1 MASIFTRIIR
11 GEIPCYKVAETERA
25 FAFLDIRPL
34 TLGHTLVV
42 PKHEVDSLFELPE
55 GDYHAVMEL
64 VRYVAE
70 AQKSVLQCHRV
81 GLSVLGFE
89 VPHAHVHVV
98 PLRSEADLNFANPK
112 LQVEQREMNDIAAR
126 LRAALPLELAAQD

>member
-11 GEIPCYKVAETERA
+11 GEIPCYKVAENDRA
-25 FAFLDIRPL
+25 IAFLDIRPL

-42 PKHEVDSLFELPE
+42 SKTEVDSVFDLDDQ
-55 GDYHAVMEL
+55 DYSAVFDL
-64 VRYVAE
+64 VRSVAE
-70 AQKSVLQCHRV
+70 AQKHEIPCNRV
-81 GLSVLGFE
+81 GISILGFE

-112 LQVEQREMNDIAAR
+112 LQLDAEEMQSIADR
-126 LRAALPLELAAQD
+126 LHLALERLV

>member
-11 GEIPCYKVAETERA
+11 GEIPCYKVAENDRA
-25 FAFLDIRPL
+25 IAFLDIRPL

-42 PKHEVDSLFELPE
+42 SKAEVDSVFDLDDQ
-55 GDYHAVMEL
+55 DYAEVFDI
-64 VRYVAE
+64 VRNVDE
-70 AQKSVLQCHRV
+70 AQKHEIPCNRV
-81 GLSVLGFE
+81 GISILGFE

-112 LQVEQREMNDIAAR
+112 LQLDAEEMQSIADR
-126 LRAALPLELAAQD
+126 LHLALERLV

>member
-11 GEIPCYKVAETERA
+11 GEIPCYKVAENDRA
-25 FAFLDIRPL
+25 IAFLDIRPL

-42 PKHEVDSLFELPE
+42 SKTEVDSVFDLDDQ
-55 GDYHAVMEL
+55 DYAAVFDL
-64 VRYVAE
+64 VRTVAE
-70 AQKSVLQCHRV
+70 AQKHEIPCNRV
-81 GLSVLGFE
+81 GISILGFE

-112 LQVEQREMNDIAAR
+112 LQLDAEEMQSIADR
-126 LRAALPLELAAQD
+126 LHLALERLV

>member
-11 GEIPCYKVAETERA
+11 GEIPCYKVAENDRA
-25 FAFLDIRPL
+25 IAFLDIRPL

-42 PKHEVDSLFELPE
+42 SKTEVDSVFDLDDQ
-55 GDYHAVMEL
+55 DYAAVFDL
-64 VRYVAE
+64 VRSVAE
-70 AQKSVLQCHRV
+70 AQKHEIPCNRV
-81 GLSVLGFE
+81 GISILGFE

-112 LQVEQREMNDIAAR
+112 LQLDAEEMQSIADR
-126 LRAALPLELAAQD
+126 LHLALERLV

>member
-11 GEIPCYKVAETERA
+11 GEIPCYKVAENDRA
-25 FAFLDIRPL
+25 IAFLDIRPL

-42 PKHEVDSLFELPE
+42 SKTEVDSVFDLDDQ
-55 GDYHAVMEL
+55 DYSAVFDL
-64 VRYVAE
+64 VRNVAE
-70 AQKSVLQCHRV
+70 VQKHEIPCNRV
-81 GLSVLGFE
+81 GISILGFE

-112 LQVEQREMNDIAAR
+112 LQLDAEEMQSIADR
-126 LRAALPLELAAQD
+126 LHLALERLV

>member
-11 GEIPCYKVAETERA
+11 GEIPCYKVAENDRA
-25 FAFLDIRPL
+25 IAFLDIRPL
-34 TLGHTLVV
+34 TVGHTLVV
-42 PKHEVDSLFELPE
+42 PKTEVDSVFDLDDQ
-55 GDYHAVMEL
+55 DYAAVFDL
-64 VRYVAE
+64 VRNVAE
-70 AQKSVLQCHRV
+70 AQKHEIPCNRV

-112 LQVEQREMNDIAAR
+112 LQLDAEEMQSIADR
-126 LRAALPLELAAQD
+126 LHLALERLV

>member
-11 GEIPCYKVAETERA
+11 GEIPCYKVAENDRA
-25 FAFLDIRPL
+25 IAFLDIRPL
-34 TLGHTLVV
+34 TVGHTLVV
-42 PKHEVDSLFELPE
+42 PKTEADSVFDLDDQ
-55 GDYHAVMEL
+55 DYAAVFDL
-64 VRYVAE
+64 VRSVAE
-70 AQKSVLQCHRV
+70 AQKSEIPCNRV

-112 LQVEQREMNDIAAR
+112 LQLDAEEMQSIADR
-126 LRAALPLELAAQD
+126 LHLALERLV

>member
-11 GEIPCYKVAETERA
+11 GEIPCYKVAENDRA
-25 FAFLDIRPL
+25 IAFLDIRPL

-42 PKHEVDSLFELPE
+42 SKTEVDSVFDLDDQ
-55 GDYHAVMEL
+55 DYAAVFDL
-64 VRYVAE
+64 VRNVAE
-70 AQKSVLQCHRV
+70 AQKHEIPCNRV
-81 GLSVLGFE
+81 GISILGFE

-112 LQVEQREMNDIAAR
+112 LQLDAEEMQSIADR
-126 LRAALPLELAAQD
+126 LHLALERLV

>member
-11 GEIPCYKVAETERA
+11 GEVPCYKVAETEHA
-25 FAFLDIRPL
+25 IAFLDIRPL
-34 TLGHTLVV
+34 TQGHTLVV
-42 PKHEVDSLFELPE
+42 PKLEVDSVFDLPE
-55 GDYHAVMEL
+55 AEYAALFDL
-64 VRYVAE
+64 VRSVAE
-70 AQKSVLQCHRV
+70 AQKVSVPCTRI

-112 LQVEQREMNDIAAR
+112 LQLEPAEFEEVAAR
-126 LRAALPLELAAQD
+126 LRRALSVATY

>member
-11 GEIPCYKVAETERA
+11 GEIPCYKVAENDRA
-25 FAFLDIRPL
+25 IAFLDIRPL

-42 PKHEVDSLFELPE
+42 SKTEVDSVFDLDDQ
-55 GDYHAVMEL
+55 DYTAVFDL
-64 VRYVAE
+64 VRNVAE
-70 AQKSVLQCHRV
+70 VQKHEIPCNRV
-81 GLSVLGFE
+81 GISILGFE

-112 LQVEQREMNDIAAR
+112 LQLDAEEMQSIADR
-126 LRAALPLELAAQD
+126 LHLALERLV

>member
-1 MASIFTRIIR
+1 MASIFTRIIL
-11 GEIPCYKVAETERA
+11 GEIPCHKVAETERA

-34 TLGHTLVV
+34 THGHTLVV
-42 PKHEVDSLFELPE
+42 PKTEVDSIYELDE
-55 GDYHAVMEL
+55 EDYRAVFDL
-64 VRYVAE
+64 VRAVAA
-70 AQKSVLQCHRV
+70 AQKHEMNCNRV

-112 LQVEQREMNDIAAR
+112 LQLDSD
-126 LRAALPLELAAQD
+126 ELAAIAERLAAAIELEV

>member
-11 GEIPCYKVAETERA
+11 GEIPCYKVAENDRA
-25 FAFLDIRPL
+25 IAFLDIRPL
-34 TLGHTLVV
+34 TVGHTLVV
-42 PKHEVDSLFELPE
+42 PKTEVDSVFDLDDQ
-55 GDYHAVMEL
+55 DYAAVFDL
-64 VRYVAE
+64 VRNVAE
-70 AQKSVLQCHRV
+70 AQKHEIPCNRV

-112 LQVEQREMNDIAAR
+112 LQLDAEEMQAIVDR
-126 LRAALPLELAAQD
+126 LHLALERLV

>member
-11 GEIPCYKVAETERA
+11 GEIPCYKVAENDRA
-25 FAFLDIRPL
+25 IAFLDIRPL
-34 TLGHTLVV
+34 TVGHTLVV
-42 PKHEVDSLFELPE
+42 PKTEVDSVFDLDDQ
-55 GDYHAVMEL
+55 DYAAVFDL
-64 VRYVAE
+64 VRNVAE
-70 AQKSVLQCHRV
+70 AQKHEIPCNRV

-112 LQVEQREMNDIAAR
+112 LQRDAEEMQAIADR
-126 LRAALPLELAAQD
+126 LHLALERLV

>member
-1 MASIFTRIIR
+1 MASIFTRIMR
-11 GEIPCYKVAETERA
+11 GEIPCYKVAENERA

-34 TLGHTLVV
+34 MPGHTLVV
-42 PKHEVDSLFELPE
+42 PKAEVDNLYDLEDA
-55 GDYHAVMEL
+55 DYQAVFEL
-64 VRYVAE
+64 VREVAA
-70 AQKSVLQCHRV
+70 AQKQEIPCTRI

-112 LQVEQREMNDIAAR
+112 LQLDPEEMQSIADR
-126 LRAALPLELAAQD
+126 LHAAIGV

>member
-11 GEIPCYKVAETERA
+11 GEIPCYKVAENDRA
-25 FAFLDIRPL
+25 IAFLDIRPL
-34 TLGHTLVV
+34 TVGHTLVV
-42 PKHEVDSLFELPE
+42 PKTEVDSVFDLDDQDYAALF
-55 GDYHAVMEL
+55 DL
-64 VRYVAE
+64 VRNVAE
-70 AQKSVLQCHRV
+70 AQKHEIPCNRV

-112 LQVEQREMNDIAAR
+112 LQLDAEELQSIADR
-126 LRAALPLELAAQD
+126 LHLALERLV

>member
-11 GEIPCYKVAETERA
+11 GEIPCYKVAENDRA
-25 FAFLDIRPL
+25 IAFLDIRPL

-42 PKHEVDSLFELPE
+42 SKTEVDSVFDLDDQ
-55 GDYHAVMEL
+55 DYTAVFDL
-64 VRYVAE
+64 VRNVAE
-70 AQKSVLQCHRV
+70 AQKHEIPCNRV
-81 GLSVLGFE
+81 GISILGFE

-112 LQVEQREMNDIAAR
+112 LQLDAEEMQSIADR
-126 LRAALPLELAAQD
+126 LHLALERLV

>member
-11 GEIPCYKVAETERA
+11 GEIPCYKVAENDRA
-25 FAFLDIRPL
+25 IAFLDIRPL

-42 PKHEVDSLFELPE
+42 SKAEVDSVFDLDDQ
-55 GDYHAVMEL
+55 DYAAVFDL
-64 VRYVAE
+64 VRNVAE
-70 AQKSVLQCHRV
+70 AQKHEIPCNRV
-81 GLSVLGFE
+81 GISILGFE

-112 LQVEQREMNDIAAR
+112 LQLDAEEMQSIADR
-126 LRAALPLELAAQD
+126 LHLALERLV

>member
-11 GEIPCYKVAETERA
+11 GEIPCYKVAENDRA
-25 FAFLDIRPL
+25 IAFLDIRPL
-34 TLGHTLVV
+34 TVGHTLVV
-42 PKHEVDSLFELPE
+42 PKTEVDNVFDLDDQ
-55 GDYHAVMEL
+55 DYAAVFDL
-64 VRYVAE
+64 VRNVAE
-70 AQKSVLQCHRV
+70 AQKHEIPCNRV

-112 LQVEQREMNDIAAR
+112 LQLDAEEMQAIADR
-126 LRAALPLELAAQD
+126 LHLALERLV

>member
-11 GEIPCYKVAETERA
+11 GEIPCYKVAENDRA
-25 FAFLDIRPL
+25 IAFLDIRPL
-34 TLGHTLVV
+34 TVGHTLVV
-42 PKHEVDSLFELPE
+42 PKTEVDSVFDLDDQ
-55 GDYHAVMEL
+55 DYAAVFDL
-64 VRYVAE
+64 VRSVAE
-70 AQKSVLQCHRV
+70 AQKNEIPCNRV

-112 LQVEQREMNDIAAR
+112 LQLDAEELQSIADR
-126 LRAALPLELAAQD
+126 LHLALERLV

>member
-11 GEIPCYKVAETERA
+11 GEIPCYKVAENDRA
-25 FAFLDIRPL
+25 IAFLDIRPL
-34 TLGHTLVV
+34 TVGHTLVV
-42 PKHEVDSLFELPE
+42 PKTEVDSVFDLDDQ
-55 GDYHAVMEL
+55 DYAAVFDL
-64 VRYVAE
+64 VRSVAE
-70 AQKSVLQCHRV
+70 AQKSEIPCNRV

-112 LQVEQREMNDIAAR
+112 LQLDAEELQSIADR
-126 LRAALPLELAAQD
+126 LHLALERLV

>member
-11 GEIPCYKVAETERA
+11 GEIPCYKVAENDRA
-25 FAFLDIRPL
+25 IAFLDIRPL
-34 TLGHTLVV
+34 TVGHTLVV
-42 PKHEVDSLFELPE
+42 PKTEVDSVFDLDDQ
-55 GDYHAVMEL
+55 DYAAVFDL
-64 VRYVAE
+64 VRSVAE
-70 AQKSVLQCHRV
+70 AQKSEIPCNRV

-112 LQVEQREMNDIAAR
+112 LQLDTEEMQSIADR
-126 LRAALPLELAAQD
+126 LHLALERLV

>member
-11 GEIPCYKVAETERA
+11 GEIPCYKVAENDRA
-25 FAFLDIRPL
+25 IAFLDIRPL

-42 PKHEVDSLFELPE
+42 SKAEVDSVFDLDDQ
-55 GDYHAVMEL
+55 DYAAVFDL
-64 VRYVAE
+64 VRSVAE
-70 AQKSVLQCHRV
+70 AQKHEIPCNRV
-81 GLSVLGFE
+81 GISILGFE

-112 LQVEQREMNDIAAR
+112 LQLDAEEMQSIADR
-126 LRAALPLELAAQD
+126 LHLALERLV